1 MGMPQIQL
9 RKLQMGVQ
17 LPKMEDLGQLT
28 NFLGPEINRTKQ
40 GIHIHQQNYAEDLLT
55 LAYLSDSKFAE
66 TPMELNIKYHKE
78 DASPLPD
85 STI

>member
-1 MGMPQIQL
+1 MGVPQIQL
-9 RKLQMGVQ
+9 RKLQMGLQ

-28 NFLGPEINRTKQ
+28 NFLGPEINCTKQ
-40 GIHIHQQNYAEDLLT
+40 GIHIHQRKYAEDLLT
-55 LAYLSDSKFAE
+55 LAHLPDSKFAE

-78 DASPLPD
+78 DGSPHPD